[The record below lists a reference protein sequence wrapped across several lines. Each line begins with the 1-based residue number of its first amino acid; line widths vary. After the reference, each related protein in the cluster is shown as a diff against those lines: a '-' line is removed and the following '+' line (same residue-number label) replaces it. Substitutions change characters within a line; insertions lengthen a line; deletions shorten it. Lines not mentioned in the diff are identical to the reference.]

1 MMKKTYEAPK
11 VEELGSFKSMTQGA
25 SASPLL
31 DDAQAAGTVPVPGF
45 S

>member
-1 MMKKTYEAPK
+1 MKNIYETPK
-11 VEELGSFKSMTQGA
+11 FEELGLFESMTQGA

-31 DDAQAAGTVPVPGF
+31 DNDQPAESLPVVGF

>member
-1 MMKKTYEAPK
+1 MKNIYEAPK
-11 VEELGSFKSMTQGA
+11 FEELGLFESMTQGA

-31 DDAQAAGTVPVPGF
+31 DDAQPANTLPIVGF